1 MTSQDDDAVHTNKAA
16 SSQKADVPINV
27 IARLRPP
34 IPSENRYPTC
44 IEVVDDSVVDNH
56 KTQIVVRQYYNTAK
70 AEQKI
75 YSFEKVLEPDST

>member
-1 MTSQDDDAVHTNKAA
+1 M
-16 SSQKADVPINV
+16 PINV

-44 IEVVDDSVVDNH
+44 IEVVDDSVVENH
-56 KTQIVVRQYYNTAK
+56 KTQIVVRQLYNTAK

-75 YSFEKVLEPDST
+75 YSFEKVLEPDSTQQKVFDEVDGKALCNAFLKG

>member
-1 MTSQDDDAVHTNKAA
+1 M
-16 SSQKADVPINV
+16 PINV

-44 IEVVDDSVVDNH
+44 IEVVDDSVVENH
-56 KTQIVVRQYYNTAK
+56 KTQIVVRQLYTTAK

-75 YSFEKVLEPDST
+75 YSFEKVLEPDSTQQKVFDEVDGKALCNAFLKG